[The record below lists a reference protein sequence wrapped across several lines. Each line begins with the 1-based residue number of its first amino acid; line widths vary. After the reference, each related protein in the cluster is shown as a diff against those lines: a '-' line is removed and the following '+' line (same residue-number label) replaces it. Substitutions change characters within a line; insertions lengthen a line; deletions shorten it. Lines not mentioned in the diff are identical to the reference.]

1 MVRQID
7 FGIQILTEFPQGE
20 RLAARKTVDTS
31 AACRY
36 KPRMDLLTLFGIA
49 LALAMDAFAVAL
61 GTGMNLA
68 KLTGRHLFRLG
79 FHFGLFQALM
89 PVIGWLAGIGLQQK
103 IAAWDHWIA
112 FGLLAFVGGH
122 MLWEARSEAHE
133 EKADQDPTRGMS
145 LVILSVATSIDALAV
160 GFSLSVLGVSIWTPA
175 LVIGLVAGVLTV
187 AGMLLGRRAG
197 DQWGPRVEIAGG
209 LILIG
214 IGVKILVEHLMG

>member
-1 MVRQID
+1 MD
-7 FGIQILTEFPQGE
+7 F
-20 RLAARKTVDTS
+20 
-31 AACRY
+31 
-36 KPRMDLLTLFGIA
+36 LTLFGIA

-61 GTGMNLA
+61 ATGMNLA
-68 KLTGRHLFRLG
+68 ALTGRHLFRLG

-89 PVIGWLAGIGLQQK
+89 PIIGWLAGRTVQQY

-133 EKADQDPTRGMS
+133 EKRTNDPTRGLS
-145 LVILSVATSIDALAV
+145 LIMLSVATSIDALAV

-187 AGMLLGRRAG
+187 IGMLLGRRAG

-209 LILIG
+209 LVLIG
-214 IGVKILVEHLMG
+214 IGVKILVEHMMG